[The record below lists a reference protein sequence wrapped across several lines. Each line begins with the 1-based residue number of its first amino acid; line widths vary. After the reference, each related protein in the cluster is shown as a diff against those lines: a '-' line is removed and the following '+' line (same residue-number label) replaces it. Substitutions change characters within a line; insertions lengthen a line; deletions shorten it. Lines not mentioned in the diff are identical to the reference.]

1 VPAREIYDGNA
12 GTRFVN
18 DTGKV
23 LYQFIASLH
32 NTCALCLQYHLKIS
46 FAWPIPMHYG
56 CRCIQREIEPGE
68 KAPYDFVNYRE
79 LLKKMPHDQQVAAM
93 GASNYKLL
101 ESGLVQW
108 EDIVTENRVR
118 DFREVVA
125 RKRLTV
131 KEMTAH
137 GVKKYQA
144 EEAYRSVHTAAHQAA
159 EQHRQQLLNNLS
171 AAGMS
176 QEALVRELSSRLA
189 ERVKVA
195 PGPTGPYTAGP
206 AWSGGTVPVP
216 GHVEELAALLKGFK
230 PPPPPPGSA
239 PPPAPTGP
247 RPSSGPATAAPA
259 LQIAPQNEEKAES
272 AARGL
277 FGDEAIPLDIARVA
291 GATSEATAQIH
302 AIEGGQN
309 AKVAIEI
316 RSPRYE
322 ALRNLYRAPDGK
334 IVMEAKKFNAT
345 QTGQGVGAVVFGNM
359 VESAGRLGVDR
370 IRTHAERTLK
380 ANGYYTWARFR
391 YDADLPADLAAKLP
405 ADLARAKRVSDL
417 MTTPGGVEWWKEHG
431 TGLDMVFDLKPGS
444 RSMQIW
450 EEYRRQ
456 KTAAPSNPTSAP
468 PTSGPPTGPGKF

>member
-1 VPAREIYDGNA
+1 MPAREIYDGKA

-68 KAPYDFVNYRE
+68 KAPFDFANYRE
-79 LLKKMPHDQQVAAM
+79 LLAKMPHDQQVAAM

-108 EDIVTENRVR
+108 EDIVSENRVR

-159 EQHRQQLLNNLS
+159 EQHRQQLLNNLT

-176 QEALVRELSSRLA
+176 QQALVRELSGRLA
-189 ERVKVA
+189 ERVTLA

-216 GHVEELAALLKGFK
+216 GHVEELAALLKAAK
-230 PPPPPPGSA
+230 PPRKPKPPA
-239 PPPAPTGP
+239 AAPPAPKQEQP
-247 RPSSGPATAAPA
+247 PPEWKPVMTAAEADAFTADSAVRETMEHVTSRSGAAAIEKEGFKLDVAEATGRVWGNGAYLSLDADTTNFYTLHSPGSTKLRVKANVQKVLDFDATGLSPGESGVREIAADGLKKYPEFKKIVKRIEGEDLSLLRELRKVRAENPKAFTGAREKEWLRQRGYRGGKIETDRAA
-259 LQIAPQNEEKAES
+259 LTELLKAE
-272 AARGL
+272 GY
-277 FGDEAIPLDIARVA
+277 DAIRI
-291 GATSEATAQIH
+291 
-302 AIEGGQN
+302 
-309 AKVAIEI
+309 
-316 RSPRYE
+316 
-322 ALRNLYRAPDGK
+322 
-334 IVMEAKKFNAT
+334 T
-345 QTGQGVGAVVFGNM
+345 QRGAVSGSVGGNQL
-359 VESAGRLGVDR
+359 VVIDPKKVVV
-370 IRTHAERTLK
+370 IR
-380 ANGYYTWARFR
+380 
-391 YDADLPADLAAKLP
+391 D
-405 ADLARAKRVSDL
+405 
-417 MTTPGGVEWWKEHG
+417 
-431 TGLDMVFDLKPGS
+431 
-444 RSMQIW
+444 
-450 EEYRRQ
+450 
-456 KTAAPSNPTSAP
+456 
-468 PTSGPPTGPGKF
+468 